1 MLFWKE
7 TALTQKGGFFECI
20 KNKFRCYMIVS
31 FTDALLTKASTV
43 SIKIFMDKQIFSNL
57 YYRQALFKIKIVSK
71 SFLDKII
78 KATPP
83 YNLNMT

>member
-1 MLFWKE
+1 MLFWKK

-43 SIKIFMDKQIFSNL
+43 SIKIFMYKQIFSNL
-57 YYRQALFKIKIVSK
+57 YYSNSSLTIWCVRRKQKILSLFTGGRYYV
-71 SFLDKII
+71 
-78 KATPP
+78 
-83 YNLNMT
+83 